1 MSPDVFDEA
10 LATIKAAVAGVQA
23 EIRQQD
29 AALAERET
37 RIAGLEATAKD
48 LAAVPDEVR
57 DQGEEAWSS
66 RARPTQGCCTS
77 SCDLGRASRS
87 AQAAR

>member
-23 EIRQQD
+23 EIRRQD

-48 LAAVPDEVR
+48 LAAHIAADQNVVR
-57 DQGEEAWSS
+57 KAEAVRQQA
-66 RARPTQGCCTS
+66 RAFLRDT
-77 SCDLGRASRS
+77 D
-87 AQAAR
+87 